1 MANVS
6 YGRCTNTLRCA
17 LAFNKEPIF
26 VPLDGKCPEC
36 GQPLAVDSLSRRRLK
51 LIPPLLVIGVLIG
64 GGYYLKK
71 SFLDPK
77 SGSGGAVIGTT
88 GGGSTSSG
96 GTSGRAGDPVGSVSS
111 GGDVRGGAVDKPN
124 FDLRNDANAKA
135 RQDVLERI
143 ERMPNLTPAQ
153 KSKLTTSVDKAKSM
167 GLILIIPFEAGKS
180 ALGPKET
187 DILVKA
193 TQTPSLQKLTEDPTL
208 VLVVLGFADR
218 QGDPRQNLK
227 TSVDRAESVQS
238 ALKER
243 SGIQNVMYSVGMGGS
258 DLFDSQVAARNR
270 RVEVWAV
277 FP

>member
-51 LIPPLLVIGVLIG
+51 LIPPLLVIGALIG
-64 GGYYLKK
+64 GGYYFKK
-71 SFLDPK
+71 SYLDPK
-77 SGSGGAVIGTT
+77 SGTPGTVIGTS
-88 GGGSTSSG
+88 GGGSTSG
-96 GTSGRAGDPVGSVSS
+96 GQSSNNAAVGSVNSS
-111 GGDVRGGAVDKPN
+111 GDVRGGAVDKPN

-180 ALGPKET
+180 VLGPKET

-218 QGDPRQNLK
+218 QGDPKQNLK
-227 TSVDRAESVQS
+227 TSVERAESVQA

>member
-1 MANVS
+1 MANVT
-6 YGRCTNTLRCA
+6 YGRCTNKLRCA
-17 LAFNKEPIF
+17 LALNKEPIF

-36 GQPLAVDSLSRRRLK
+36 GQPLEVDSLSRRRLK
-51 LIPPLLVIGVLIG
+51 LIPPLLVVVALIG
-64 GGYYLKK
+64 GGYLLKK
-71 SFLDPK
+71 NFLDPK
-77 SGSGGAVIGTT
+77 GGGGTVVNPT
-88 GGGSTSSG
+88 GGGGGSFARSG
-96 GTSGRAGDPVGSVSS
+96 NAVGSVSAS
-111 GGDVRGGAVDKPN
+111 GDVRGGAIDKPN

-180 ALGPKET
+180 TLGPKET

-208 VLVVLGFADR
+208 VLVVLGFADK
-218 QGDPRQNLK
+218 QGDPKQNLK
-227 TSVDRAESVQS
+227 TSVDRAESVQA
-238 ALKER
+238 ALKDR